1 MIKKPIIKK
10 RTKKFARFQS
20 DMFKSVKSNWRFP
33 RGIDNRCRRRFRGNL
48 PMPKIGYGSNKATK
62 FLLPNG
68 LKKLTI
74 RNVKDL
80 EMLLMHNS
88 THTAEVAHNVGAKK
102 RIEIVNR
109 ARQLNIKLTNGHARL
124 VAADSE

>member
-1 MIKKPIIKK
+1 
-10 RTKKFARFQS
+10 
-20 DMFKSVKSNWRFP
+20 
-33 RGIDNRCRRRFRGNL
+33 
-48 PMPKIGYGSNKATK
+48 MPKIGYGSNKATK

-74 RNVKDL
+74 SNVKDL

-88 THTAEVAHNVGAKK
+88 THTAEVANNVGAKK
-102 RIEIVNR
+102 RIETVNR
-109 ARQLNIKLTNGHARL
+109 ARQLDIKLANGHARL